1 MNLFVK
7 TPTIVPLVLKS
18 CTWNKSRT
26 EKKIYLTFDD
36 GPIPEVSDF
45 VLNTLKKFNI
55 KATFFCIGKNV
66 LQNQIQ
72 YKRIQ
77 KDGHSIGNHTMNHT
91 NGWKTKT
98 AAYELEVSECDK
110 IVHSKLFRPPYGK
123 LKIPQIKLLANRY
136 EIIMWDVL
144 SYDWVATVSPEE
156 VYNNVN
162 NNATNG
168 SIVVFHDS
176 LKAFTNLKY
185 ALPRF
190 IETKLKEGFEFAVL

>member
-18 CTWNKSRT
+18 CTWNKSRS

-36 GPIPEVSDF
+36 GPIPEVTDF
-45 VLNTLKKFNI
+45 VLDTLGTFNI

-66 LQNQIQ
+66 LENNKQ
-72 YKRIQ
+72 YLCILKEN
-77 KDGHSIGNHTMNHT
+77 HSIGNHTMNHA

-98 AAYELEVSECDK
+98 ADYYIEVNECDK
-110 IVHSKLFRPPYGK
+110 IVSSKLFRPPYGK
-123 LKIPQIKLLANRY
+123 LKIPQLKFLATQY

-144 SYDWVATVSPEE
+144 SYDWVQTVSPEE
-156 VYNNVN
+156 VLKNVN
-162 NNATNG
+162 DNATNG

-176 LKAFTNLKY
+176 IKAYNNLKY

-190 IETKLKEGFEFAVL
+190 IELKLNEGFEFGVL

>member
-18 CTWNKSRT
+18 CTWNKSRQ

-36 GPIPEVSDF
+36 GPIPEVTDF
-45 VLNTLKKFNI
+45 VLETLKKYKI
-55 KATFFCIGKNV
+55 QGTFFCIGNNITLHKE
-66 LQNQIQ
+66 IFE
-72 YKRIQ
+72 RIK
-77 KDGHSIGNHTMNHT
+77 KDKHRIGNHTMHHA

-98 AAYELEVSECDK
+98 ADYYKEVEECQK
-110 IVHSKLFRPPYGK
+110 IVQSKLFRPPYGK
-123 LKIPQIKLLANRY
+123 LKIPQIKFISKSY

-144 SYDWVATVSPEE
+144 SYDWVQTVKPKD
-156 VYNNVN
+156 VLKNVN
-162 NNATNG
+162 DNATNG

-176 LKAFTNLKY
+176 IKASKNLQY

-190 IETKLKEGFEFAVL
+190 IETKLNEGFEFGAL